1 MPLQD
6 KSRSD
11 RKVIARKIVCID
23 TGQIFANASD
33 MAEQL
38 GIATQTVYNI
48 IRRKQVFRGLTF
60 RYMDDEERTDRK
72 EQVKSDGRT
81 DRHNQK
87 RNGGSQP

>member
-6 KSRSD
+6 KNRPG
-11 RKVIARKIVCID
+11 RKVTARKIVCID
-23 TGQIFANASD
+23 TGQIFANVSD

-60 RYMDDEERTDRK
+60 RYMDDAEHTHTNRNET
-72 EQVKSDGRT
+72 EV
-81 DRHNQK
+81 HNHD
-87 RNGGSQP
+87 

>member
-6 KSRSD
+6 KSRPD
-11 RKVIARKIVCID
+11 RKQKRRKVICID
-23 TGQIFANASD
+23 TGQIYNSASD

-60 RYMDDEERTDRK
+60 RYMDGS
-72 EQVKSDGRT
+72 EQTNTNRNETEV
-81 DRHNQK
+81 HNHD
-87 RNGGSQP
+87 

>member
-6 KSRSD
+6 KNRPG
-11 RKVIARKIVCID
+11 RKVTARKIVCVD

-38 GIATQTVYNI
+38 GIATQTAYNI

-60 RYMDDEERTDRK
+60 RYLESEQKGVVQNGTESKDER
-72 EQVKSDGRT
+72 
-81 DRHNQK
+81 
-87 RNGGSQP
+87 

>member
-6 KSRSD
+6 KSRPD
-11 RKVIARKIVCID
+11 RKVTARKIICID

-60 RYMDDEERTDRK
+60 RYMDGS
-72 EQVKSDGRT
+72 EQANTNRNETEV
-81 DRHNQK
+81 HNHD
-87 RNGGSQP
+87 

>member
-11 RKVIARKIVCID
+11 RKVTARKIICKD

-60 RYMDDEERTDRK
+60 RYMDGS
-72 EQVKSDGRT
+72 EQTNTNRNETEV
-81 DRHNQK
+81 HNHD
-87 RNGGSQP
+87 